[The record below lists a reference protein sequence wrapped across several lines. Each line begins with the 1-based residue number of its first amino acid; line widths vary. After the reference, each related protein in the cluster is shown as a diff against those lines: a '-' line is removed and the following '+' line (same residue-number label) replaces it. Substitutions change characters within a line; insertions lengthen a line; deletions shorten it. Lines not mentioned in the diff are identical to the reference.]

1 MMAKLRALAASGR
14 VHVAFAFVAMGGWA
28 VFANRVHPMP
38 RPLFSG
44 VVQGAVSALLTLCL
58 KSIIDALS
66 RRFSGG
72 LRLWGPPLLA
82 CLVTTGILLAIHALA
97 GTPEILPTIA
107 VPLFV
112 STSYAAIYSGSIFRQ
127 GAR

>member
-1 MMAKLRALAASGR
+1 MMARLRALAASGR

-38 RPLFSG
+38 RPLLSG
-44 VVQGAVSALLTLCL
+44 IVQGAVSALLTLCL

-72 LRLWGPPLLA
+72 LRFWVPPLLA
-82 CLVTTGILLAIHALA
+82 CLVTTGILLAIHAMA

-107 VPLFV
+107 MPLFV
-112 STSYAAIYSGSIFRQ
+112 STSYAVVYSGSIFRQ

>member
-1 MMAKLRALAASGR
+1 MMARLRALAASGR

-28 VFANRVHPMP
+28 VFANRIHPMP
-38 RPLFSG
+38 RPLLSG

-72 LRLWGPPLLA
+72 LRICVPPLLA
-82 CLVTTGILLAIHALA
+82 CLVTTGVLLAIHALA
-97 GTPEILPTIA
+97 GTPEIFPTIA

-112 STSYAAIYSGSIFRQ
+112 STSYAVVYSGSIFRQ

>member
-1 MMAKLRALAASGR
+1 MMAGLRALAASGR

-38 RPLFSG
+38 RPLLSG
-44 VVQGAVSALLTLCL
+44 IVQGAVSALLTLCL
-58 KSIIDALS
+58 KSIIDTLS

-72 LRLWGPPLLA
+72 LRFWVPPLLA

-107 VPLFV
+107 MPLFV
-112 STSYAAIYSGSIFRQ
+112 STSYAVVYSGSIFRQ

>member
-1 MMAKLRALAASGR
+1 MMARLRALAASGR

-38 RPLFSG
+38 RPLLSG
-44 VVQGAVSALLTLCL
+44 IVQGAVSALLTLCL
-58 KSIIDALS
+58 KSIIDTLS

-72 LRLWGPPLLA
+72 LRFWVPPLLA

-107 VPLFV
+107 MPLFV
-112 STSYAAIYSGSIFRQ
+112 STSYAVVYSGSIFRQ

>member
-1 MMAKLRALAASGR
+1 MMARLRALAASGR

-38 RPLFSG
+38 RPLLSG
-44 VVQGAVSALLTLCL
+44 VVQGTVSALLTLCL
-58 KSIIDALS
+58 KSVIDALS
-66 RRFSGG
+66 RRFSGC
-72 LRLWGPPLLA
+72 LRLWAPPLLA
-82 CLVTTGILLAIHALA
+82 CLVTTGILLAMHALA

-112 STSYAAIYSGSIFRQ
+112 STSYAAVYNCSVSRQ